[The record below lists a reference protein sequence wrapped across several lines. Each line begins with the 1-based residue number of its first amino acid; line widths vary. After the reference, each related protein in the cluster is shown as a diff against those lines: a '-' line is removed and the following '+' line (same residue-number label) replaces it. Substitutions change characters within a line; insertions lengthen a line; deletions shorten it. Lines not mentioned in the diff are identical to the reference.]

1 MRVRVGVGVSVRVGV
16 RVGVRIRCR
25 SRRRSRVLLLRAVHR
40 ELGPTQPAGE
50 LAGVPGDTLMSHH
63 DAELVEPRL
72 VRVELEGEG
81 GG

>member
-1 MRVRVGVGVSVRVGV
+1 MRVGVGVGVGVGV
-16 RVGVRIRCR
+16 RVGVRVRCR
-25 SRRRSRVLLLRAVHR
+25 SRSRSRSRALLLRAVHR
-40 ELGPTQPAGE
+40 ELGPTQPAGK

-72 VRVELEGEG
+72 VRVEVEGEG